1 MELQRKE
8 AWRCSAGR
16 FDAIVIGA
24 GFSGLYALHRLREL
38 GLAAVIIERAD
49 NVGGTWLFNRY
60 PGARCDIESIEYS
73 YSFSDEIQQEWVWTE
88 TMPAQP
94 EIEAYL
100 NFVAD
105 RLDLRRDI
113 RFNTNVVSMTFDED
127 APDWTVETEAGE
139 SFTAPFV
146 VAAAGILS
154 APLEPDIAGMD
165 TFAGTSLFT
174 SRWPRHDVDLTGK
187 RVGVIGTGSTGVQLI
202 PVVAK
207 EAAHLT
213 VFQRSPA
220 YTLPWKVRAFEPGEL
235 DEMKADYREIRA
247 AQREHPIGAARLS
260 AFSVMFEMMANP
272 PLKTASRE
280 DQLRAVEQNGVMGA
294 LSWGDVFFDIE
305 SSQMAAKLY
314 GEAVG
319 RIVTDSDT
327 AASLTPTHPFGCKR
341 PIIDQGYYE
350 TFNRDN
356 VTLVDLR
363 KGAIRAV
370 TPTGIDTEQGSY
382 DLDVIIY
389 ATGFDAMTGALS
401 RIDIRGRD
409 GMSLKDFWADEGPL
423 CYLGL
428 AVAGFPNLFIVQA
441 PGSPAPAS
449 NFVAALEQHV
459 EWIGDC
465 ITYLRDQATT
475 APSRRCP
482 RRSRNGSSTPRPS
495 SRRRCSSIR
504 PATPGTT
511 AETCPARNGC
521 TWATPAES
529 RSIAGGAT
537 RSPTPATQVSSSRD
551 EDVGT
556 RLSHRPGF
564 RRCAAARAC
573 RVEKLRRLGA
583 VVADRR
589 SPARRGGARRTG
601 AVRYDADGAA
611 AEAGAHAGIVRG
623 RGRGALG
630 ARCRARPYRPGTLEG
645 QVDSPPQARA
655 G

>member
-1 MELQRKE
+1 MSQ
-8 AWRCSAGR
+8 GR
-16 FDAIVIGA
+16 FDAIVVGA
-24 GFSGLYALHRLREL
+24 GFSGLYAVHRLREL
-38 GLAAVIIERAD
+38 GLRAVVIERAD
-49 NVGGTWLFNRY
+49 KVGGTWLFNRY

-73 YSFSDEIQQEWVWTE
+73 YSFSDAIQQEWVWTE

-105 RLDLRRDI
+105 RLDLRSDI
-113 RFNTNVVSMTFDED
+113 RFDTTVVSMTFDEQ
-127 APDWTVETEAGE
+127 AAMWTVKTEAGE
-139 SFTAPFV
+139 QFTAPFV

-154 APLEPDIAGMD
+154 APLEPDIPGMD

-174 SRWPRHDVDLTGK
+174 GRWPRHHVDLSGK
-187 RVGVIGTGSTGVQLI
+187 RVGVIGTGSTGVQMI

-207 EAAHLT
+207 EAEHLT

-220 YTLPWKVRAFEPGEL
+220 YTLPWKVRAFEAGEL
-235 DEMKADYREIRA
+235 DEMKARYGEIRA
-247 AQREHPIGAARLS
+247 AQREHMIGAARLS

-280 DQLRAVEQNGVMGA
+280 DQVRAVEQNGVMGA

-305 SSQMAAKLY
+305 SSQMAAALY
-314 GEAVG
+314 GEAVA
-319 RIVTDSDT
+319 RIVTDPDT
-327 AASLTPTHPFGCKR
+327 AASLTPSHPFGCKR

-350 TFNRDN
+350 SFNRDN

-363 KGAIRAV
+363 KGPISAV
-370 TPTGIDTEQGSY
+370 TPTGIDTDKGAF

-389 ATGFDAMTGALS
+389 ATGFDAMTGALC

-465 ITYLRDQATT
+465 ITYLRAHDYQTIEALPGAQQEWVEHITSLV
-475 APSRRCP
+475 APTVLVHPSCN
-482 RRSRNGSSTPRPS
+482 SWYNGGNVPGKQRMYMGYTGGIPAY
-495 SRRRCSSIR
+495 RRRCDDV
-504 PATPGTT
+504 AQ
-511 AETCPARNGC
+511 
-521 TWATPAES
+521 
-529 RSIAGGAT
+529 AGY
-537 RSPTPATQVSSSRD
+537 
-551 EDVGT
+551 E
-556 RLSHRPGF
+556 GF
-564 RRCAAARAC
+564 
-573 RVEKLRRLGA
+573 KLA
-583 VVADRR
+583 
-589 SPARRGGARRTG
+589 
-601 AVRYDADGAA
+601 
-611 AEAGAHAGIVRG
+611 
-623 RGRGALG
+623 
-630 ARCRARPYRPGTLEG
+630 
-645 QVDSPPQARA
+645 
-655 G
+655 